1 VIRCFILDDE
11 QHAIDALKTCIEQT
25 PFLTLAGTATNGFE
39 VLNLLDQNVFDL
51 LFLDIQMPEISG
63 IEMLNL
69 VKTPIILTTAYTE
82 YAVEGFNHDVVD
94 YLLKPFTYA
103 RFLKAAQKA
112 SILFKAKNNAP
123 PEPKTAAVTDKDY
136 MFIKGEHK
144 GKQLK
149 INFHDID
156 YIESVR
162 NYALF
167 HCGASKHVVVMN
179 LKEVELKLPSST
191 FVRIHKSFIIP
202 LKRIVAIEGNTV
214 LLSTGL
220 QTVVRLTIGDT
231 YKAQFME
238 LISS

>member
-1 VIRCFILDDE
+1 MIRCFILDDE

-25 PFLTLAGTATNGFE
+25 PFLTLAGTSTNGFE

-112 SILFKAKNNAP
+112 SILFRAKPNLPA
-123 PEPKTAAVTDKDY
+123 EPDVPQTKGY
-136 MFIKGEHK
+136 IFIKGEHK

-149 INFHDID
+149 INFHEID
-156 YIESVR
+156 YIESVK
-162 NYALF
+162 NYVIF
-167 HCGASKHVVVMN
+167 HCGSTKHIAVMS
-179 LKEVELKLPSST
+179 LKETELKLPPNA
-191 FVRIHKSFIIP
+191 FVRIHNSFIIA
-202 LKRIVAIEGNTV
+202 LERVVAIEGNTV
-214 LLSTGL
+214 QLSTGL
-220 QTVVRLTIGDT
+220 KTIARLAIGAT
-231 YKAQFME
+231 YKARFLE
-238 LISS
+238 FINS